1 MTTLAYEIT
10 NPYSLDVGYARA
22 DEYFSSIWMMREE
35 TLFGL
40 AERCQGMNIALHVE
54 KSTKQASGDLM
65 SGANPVQFEDGVAV
79 ISLAG
84 PLMKQV
90 SSLSGGTSTVAAKK
104 QIRNAAASK
113 EVQAILLRVESP
125 GGTSAGTLEL
135 ANEVAAASK
144 KKPVWAYAEDLMA
157 SAAYWVGSQ
166 AQQIFANPTAI
177 VGSIGTY
184 AVIRDLSGH
193 AAQLGVKVHVIRA
206 GEMKGA
212 GEPGT
217 EVTPAMLAEWKRVVD
232 GLNAHFVDGV
242 ASGRKHAGLSRKMV
256 DALADGRVYIGQEAV
271 GNQLIDGV
279 QSFEQ
284 TLAQLTKLVSSTSA
298 GRSKSAMSE
307 APAVPVAASF
317 RELKTSLPGADA
329 DFIASCQ
336 EKELTLDG
344 ARSCWMTT
352 LSDRLFKSE
361 EKVAELTAKNATLQA
376 ELDAEKAKPKSTRPG
391 APALADSG
399 NPQPESSGDPVAA
412 WNAAIEAKVASGT
425 PRWEA
430 AKAVAKE
437 QPELRSA
444 YVDATSAIAPKTRD
458 QHR

>member
-1 MTTLAYEIT
+1 MTTDVLDYRIT
-10 NPYSLDVGYARA
+10 NPYTLDVGYARA
-22 DEYFSSIWMMREE
+22 DEYFSSVWMMREE
-35 TLFGL
+35 TLFAL
-40 AERCQGMNIALHVE
+40 ADRCQGMNIAVHVA
-54 KSTKQASGDLM
+54 KSAKPDTDDLM
-65 SGANPVQFEDGVAV
+65 SWANPVQFEDGVAV

-84 PLMKQV
+84 PLMKQA
-90 SSLSGGTSTVAAKK
+90 SSLGGGTSTVAARK

-113 EVQAILLRVESP
+113 EVQAILLKIESP

-242 ASGRKHAGLSRKMV
+242 ASGRKQAGLSRKMV
-256 DALADGRVYIGQEAV
+256 EALADGRVYIGEEAV
-271 GNQLIDGV
+271 ANQLIDGV
-279 QSFEQ
+279 QSFDK
-284 TLAQLTKLVSSTSA
+284 TLSQITKLVSSTSA
-298 GRSKSAMSE
+298 GRSKSAMSSE
-307 APAVPVAASF
+307 SGPVAATFTELKQTFPHADAAF
-317 RELKTSLPGADA
+317 RERCLESSMTLDKARDAYASDLQAKLSAADA
-329 DFIASCQ
+329 RI
-336 EKELTLDG
+336 EKLEG
-344 ARSCWMTT
+344 
-352 LSDRLFKSE
+352 
-361 EKVAELTAKNATLQA
+361 EKATLQT
-376 ELDAEKAKPKSTRPG
+376 ELEAEKNKRPSRPG

-399 NPQPESSGDPVAA
+399 NPQPETSGNAVET
-412 WNAAIEAKVASGT
+412 WNAAVAAKVTGGMTKQDAV
-425 PRWEA
+425 
-430 AKAVAKE
+430 KAVAKE
-437 QPELRSA
+437 QPELREA
-444 YVDATSAIAPKTRD
+444 YVEATQRPAKKSR
-458 QHR
+458 